1 MFILCHL
8 LFTISTITVGKEPKM
23 VELSFLRNF
32 DVVFHRQLHQRKRR
46 HDRLKLLRQPA
57 AARWDSAKQ
66 MCTVTK
72 NN

>member
-1 MFILCHL
+1 
-8 LFTISTITVGKEPKM
+8 M